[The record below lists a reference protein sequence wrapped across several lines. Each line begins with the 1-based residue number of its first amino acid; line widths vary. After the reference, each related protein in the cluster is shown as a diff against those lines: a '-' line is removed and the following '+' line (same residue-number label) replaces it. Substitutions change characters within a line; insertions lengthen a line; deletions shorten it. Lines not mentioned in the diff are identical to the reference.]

1 MPYYNSY
8 STGIVTRIIYEHR
21 EQTPKMPRTRV
32 FTIRTKRLV
41 YKKFAATHYL
51 IKRGG
56 SDENKSRPKRGSAS
70 ERGEDKVRVPS
81 RAWLCIMYNGVQ
93 HKLVFI

>member
-1 MPYYNSY
+1 MLRTSITIC
-8 STGIVTRIIYEHR
+8 SECFVYE
-21 EQTPKMPRTRV
+21 
-32 FTIRTKRLV
+32 
-41 YKKFAATHYL
+41 KFAATHYL
-51 IKRGG
+51 IKKG
-56 SDENKSRPKRGSAS
+56 SDGNKSRRRAKQGSGS